1 MRNRTRHR
9 ISINNQLEAVE
20 DLIDDIN
27 NGIVAET
34 DLGR

>member
-9 ISINNQLEAVE
+9 ISINNRLEAVQ

-27 NGIVAET
+27 NRIVAET
-34 DLGR
+34 DLDR